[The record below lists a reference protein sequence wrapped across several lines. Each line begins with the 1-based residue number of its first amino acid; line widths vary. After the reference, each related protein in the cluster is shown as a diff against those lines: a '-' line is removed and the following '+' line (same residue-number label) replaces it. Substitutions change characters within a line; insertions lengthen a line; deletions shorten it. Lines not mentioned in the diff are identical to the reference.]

1 LDFLIVLLP
10 MDHDGVPQLHV
21 YPAGLIAYLKK
32 VEETRVE
39 IIAANQRF
47 QIQQQITK
55 DLTYKF
61 TYY

>member
-1 LDFLIVLLP
+1 